1 MGVRVGVSELCDDP
15 MCELR
20 QPLPRLAL
28 LPRHR
33 LGWRCVA
40 VVLRQWLYRQK
51 GALSRGGLSWVG
63 SIAGSGWGLS
73 SWSRVSRWE
82 PRRSPRRHRY
92 RARAPLGRRTCTRT
106 GVQRGGVAAEPRA
119 PLVKSER
126 VEDAVDTPAGGRP
139 APPSDGNRAAA
150 VVRGWWRAAQC
161 VVGRTNRFVG
171 RSVRRCDVD
180 HGGTVPIREPMWETA

>member
-1 MGVRVGVSELCDDP
+1 VSELWDHP
-15 MCELR
+15 IYELK
-20 QPLPRLAL
+20 QPLRRLAL
-28 LPRHR
+28 PPRHR

-63 SIAGSGWGLS
+63 SVAGSGWGLS
-73 SWSRVSRWE
+73 SWSRVSRWG
-82 PRRSPRRHRY
+82 PRRSPRRHRR
-92 RARAPLGRRTCTRT
+92 RARRRYRRCMCTRT
-106 GVQRGGVAAEPRA
+106 GVERRGVAAEPRA

-139 APPSDGNRAAA
+139 TPPSDGNRALG
-150 VVRGWWRAAQC
+150 VSRRWSRAARC
-161 VVGRTNRFVG
+161 ACGPAHRFVG

-180 HGGTVPIREPMWETA
+180 YGGTVPIREPMWETA